1 MRVLQVI
8 DSLNPGGAERMAV
21 NYANALTKYIEFS
34 GIVVTRKTGEL
45 SGNIESDVTVFY
57 LNRKGVF
64 DYSAILNFKKII
76 KENKIDVLHAHGTSF
91 FIAFMMKL
99 LFWKLKIVF
108 HEHYGGRTDQ
118 SFLKNIPLLFT
129 CLFFDEVIVVNKE
142 VEEWYHKNGMKKA
155 VFFPNFANFKEDNSR
170 ETFLK
175 GLPNKK
181 IVYLANLK
189 YPKNHLVL
197 IQAFAKLKGEIKSE
211 WSLHFVGKNYNDRYS
226 YEIIQNISDLGLEKS
241 VYIYD
246 SRLDIK
252 NILSQASIGVLCS
265 SFEGFP
271 VTLLEYGLA
280 KLAVIS
286 SNVGYCKE
294 IIQNEVTGL
303 LFNPNEVDDL
313 VFNIERMIINS
324 DLRDRF
330 SVKLNDLVRANYSE
344 EVVIEKLINLYKE

>member
-21 NYANALTKYIEFS
+21 NYANALTKHIEFS

-45 SGNIESDVTVFY
+45 SGNIESDVPVFY
-57 LNRKGVF
+57 LNRKGIF
-64 DYSAILNFKKII
+64 DYTAILNFKRII

-118 SFLKNIPLLFT
+118 SFLKNIPLLFS
-129 CLFFDEVIVVNKE
+129 CIFFDTIIVINRE
-142 VEEWYHKNGMKKA
+142 VEEWYHKKGVKKA
-155 VFFPNFANFKEDNSR
+155 SFFPNFAKLNDDGLKETVLN
-170 ETFLK
+170 
-175 GLPNKK
+175 GLPGKR
-181 IVYLANLK
+181 IVCLANLK
-189 YPKNHLVL
+189 FPKNHLVL
-197 IQAFAKLKGEIKSE
+197 IKAFAKLEDEIKSE
-211 WSLHFVGKNYNDRYS
+211 WSLHLVGKNYNDNYS
-226 YEIIQNISDLGLEKS
+226 YEIIRYISDLGLEKS

-246 SRLDIK
+246 SRFDIE

-286 SNVGYCKE
+286 SKVGYCKE

-303 LFNPNEVDDL
+303 LFAPNQIDEL
-313 VFNIERMIINS
+313 AFNIKKLMNDN
-324 DLRDRF
+324 DLRKSL
-330 SVKLNDLVRANYSE
+330 SVNLNDLVLTNYSE
-344 EVVIEKLINLYKE
+344 EVVIKKLINLYLK